1 MEAFLLLLDN
11 CIRLKHYG
19 RQAQDEKLKEGEK
32 VKIEVRLFAYFREGR
47 EKKYFMEISEEKIVP
62 RDILQKLQIP
72 VEEVAIL
79 LINGRDGTADAPL
92 KDGDVLS
99 LFPPVGGG

>member
-1 MEAFLLLLDN
+1 MHIL
-11 CIRLKHYG
+11 
-19 RQAQDEKLKEGEK
+19 EKEEIKNN
-32 VKIEVRLFAYFREGR
+32 
-47 EKKYFMEISEEKIVP
+47 FMEINEGNITPRYILEKLNI
-62 RDILQKLQIP
+62 K

-79 LINGRDGTADAPL
+79 LINGRDGKVDTLL

>member
-1 MEAFLLLLDN
+1 M
-11 CIRLKHYG
+11 
-19 RQAQDEKLKEGEK
+19 
-32 VKIEVRLFAYFREGR
+32 KIEVRLFAYFREGR
-47 EKKYFMEISEEKIVP
+47 DKKYFMEINEDNITPRYILEKLNI
-62 RDILQKLQIP
+62 Q

-79 LINGRDGTADAPL
+79 LINGRDGKVDTLL

>member
-1 MEAFLLLLDN
+1 M
-11 CIRLKHYG
+11 
-19 RQAQDEKLKEGEK
+19 
-32 VKIEVRLFAYFREGR
+32 KIEVRLFAYFREGR
-47 EKKYFMEISEEKIVP
+47 DKKYFMEINKENITSRHILEELNIK
-62 RDILQKLQIP
+62 

-79 LINGRDGTADAPL
+79 LINGRDGKVDTLL

>member
-1 MEAFLLLLDN
+1 M
-11 CIRLKHYG
+11 
-19 RQAQDEKLKEGEK
+19 
-32 VKIEVRLFAYFREGR
+32 KIEVRLFAYFREGR
-47 EKKYFMEISEEKIVP
+47 DKKYFMEINEENITP
-62 RDILQKLQIP
+62 RYILEKLNIK

-79 LINGRDGTADAPL
+79 LINGRDGKVDTLL